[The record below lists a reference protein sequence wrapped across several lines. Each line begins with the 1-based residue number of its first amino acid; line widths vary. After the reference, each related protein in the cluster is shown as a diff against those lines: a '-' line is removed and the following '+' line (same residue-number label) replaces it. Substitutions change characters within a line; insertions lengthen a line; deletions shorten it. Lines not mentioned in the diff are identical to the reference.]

1 MASMT
6 ANNGFVEGIEEETKG
21 AGSGAMSPP
30 MSKDIGD
37 ILEDLQ
43 NNQL

>member
-6 ANNGFVEGIEEETKG
+6 ANHGFGDGSDEESKG
-21 AGSGAMSPP
+21 MSPP

-37 ILEDLQ
+37 ILEDL
-43 NNQL
+43 